1 MVKALVVGLS
11 LVLGIGVASAQPKKA
26 RKRPAA
32 GKKQPAPEP
41 APAQPDT
48 PPAPLAPQ
56 AGDLKG
62 PAPSPDAS
70 APLSRPDAAPA
81 ARPDTPARPGAQGG
95 PMKTSEKVDRDEKLR
110 PGDYRSVS
118 PENERTANVHFREG
132 NENFN
137 DNFFKKAAEK
147 YRESLTFWDHPAIH
161 YNLALALINLD
172 QPIEVYEEL
181 NKALQYGAEPL
192 GKDKF
197 DRAKENLRLVEG
209 QLADIEVSCNQP
221 GAKISVDNKQVF
233 VAPGKYTAKVRVGK
247 HTFYGDK
254 EGYNARAETPFV
266 GPGEKF
272 RIELKVY
279 TDPEL
284 TRYQRRWPTKVW
296 LPFTVLGVGAV
307 AGVSGALLQRSAQ
320 TSYDTFSTRIKACQ
334 DDQTD
339 GTGCTIEKARTLGI
353 QAERDSG
360 DTKQLLGYIGYGVAG
375 AAVVTGVALTWI
387 NRRTPYRITPEQL
400 EREQGK
406 VSVAPIVSPSSV
418 GAMVKG
424 HF

>member
-11 LVLGIGVASAQPKKA
+11 FVLGIGVASAQPKKA
-26 RKRPAA
+26 ARKRPTAGAKKPPAEAA
-32 GKKQPAPEP
+32 PATQPDAPP
-41 APAQPDT
+41 APAPT
-48 PPAPLAPQ
+48 PQGTDLRAPS
-56 AGDLKG
+56 
-62 PAPSPDAS
+62 PSPDAG
-70 APLSRPDAAPA
+70 APALRPDATSPAKPGGGAPA
-81 ARPDTPARPGAQGG
+81 

-118 PENERTANVHFREG
+118 PENEREANVHFREA

-137 DNFFKKAAEK
+137 DSFFKKAAEK
-147 YRESLTFWDHPAIH
+147 YRQALSVWDHPAIH

-181 NKALQYGAEPL
+181 NKALQYGADPL
-192 GKDKF
+192 GKDKY

-209 QLADIEVSCNQP
+209 QLADVEVSCNQP

-247 HTFYGDK
+247 HTFIGDK

-284 TRYQRRWPTKVW
+284 TRHRRRWPSKVW
-296 LPFTVLGVGAV
+296 VPFTLLGVGAA
-307 AGVSGALLQRSAQ
+307 AGITGGLLQLSAQ
-320 TSYDTFSTRIKACQ
+320 TSYDTFSARVKECQ
-334 DDQTD
+334 DRQQPMGGACPVT
-339 GTGCTIEKARTLGI
+339 EPGI
-353 QAERDSG
+353 QSERDSG

-375 AAVVTGVALTWI
+375 AALTTGLVLTWI

-418 GAMVKG
+418 GAMVQG